1 MDNPTQCNKINNSII
16 NTNSYPGPTLEKG
29 TGISISHVN
38 NRPLSQFHIQQCY
51 RNSTTTAQVFITEPY
66 GTQQEYSTALT
77 FTPGKLDFWYVLPS
91 AAGIKITVA
100 LTLVDSYNNEVIVQ
114 IETYDTGVIKYISDT
129 IQYRNCNDIN
139 IISSD
144 ILQAG
149 QYIVVGCIGHGI
161 RTVIG
166 STFKYTPLF
175 MCCNSTDGTPRNA
188 RLIGLPQI
196 YSAVATNFRM
206 FKWTENYYG
215 STPVYSIFAVNATVE
230 SAPSYKNRIYTK
242 TNGQVNLQPG
252 ECVAWWRSTS
262 TNAIAA
268 VTATW
273 EYYNMTT

>member
-1 MDNPTQCNKINNSII
+1 MDNPSQCNKINNSII
-16 NTNSYPGPTLEKG
+16 NTRSYPGPTLEKG

-38 NRPLSQFHIQQCY
+38 NRPPSTFHMQQCY

-66 GTQQEYSTALT
+66 GTQQAYNTT
-77 FTPGKLDFWYVLPS
+77 FTPGQPDFWFVFPS
-91 AAGIKITVA
+91 ATGIKITVE
-100 LTLVDSYNNEVIVQ
+100 LTLVDTNNNEVIVQ
-114 IETYDTGVIKYISDT
+114 LKTYRSETLT
-129 IQYRNCNDIN
+129 IQHRNCNDIN

-149 QYIVVGCIGHGI
+149 QYIYAGCNGHGI

-196 YSAVATNFRM
+196 YSAVATNFRI
-206 FKWTENYYG
+206 FKWTQNYSG
-215 STPVYSIFAVNATVE
+215 STPVYSVYYVHSTVE
-230 SAPSYKNRIYTK
+230 SAPSYKNRVYTK
-242 TNGQVNLQPG
+242 TNGQVDLQTG
-252 ECVAWWRSTS
+252 ECVLWWRSTS